1 VYFFPGWSDRLNDN
15 NFTIYYRMT
24 TFLPAEKG
32 MTIRQ
37 PSTANLMLDS
47 ADRTAGS
54 ASDFS
59 IIRPQA
65 LLNGFFTRIA
75 TAEVV
80 LEWNQPNVSDNSY
93 YGLNLF
99 AQYDDGAGGNQ
110 ERIDVANGNYTVAE
124 LINYLQVQ
132 LNSYK
137 STFDVSWNVVPAPGG
152 GANFFPVATGAAVSG
167 NLSGPLILLLFGE
180 GTLAY
185 NTGTFFGATVPNVDL
200 RPLRYIDFV
209 SQQLTY
215 NQDLKDAATNSNNRD
230 VLCRWYFADEGPTAI
245 DEYGYAILQGYK
257 PFVQR
262 RLFNPPKQIRWD
274 NIQPLGNLSF
284 ALYNPAGQN
293 LNLPALPTESL
304 TNWLMTLQVSEV

>member
-1 VYFFPGWSDRLNDN
+1 MS
-15 NFTIYYRMT
+15 

-80 LEWNQPNVSDNSY
+80 LEWNEPNVSDNSF
-93 YGLNLF
+93 YGVSLQF
-99 AQYDDGAGGNQ
+99 QYDDGAGGNQ
-110 ERIDVANGNYTVAE
+110 EQDFVPNGNYTVAE
-124 LINYLQVQ
+124 LINWLQSQ
-132 LNSYK
+132 LNSYTA
-137 STFDVSWNVVPAPGG
+137 TFDVSWNVVPAPGG
-152 GANFFPVATGAAVSG
+152 GATFTPVATGAPVSG
-167 NLSGPLILLLFGE
+167 NLAGSLILALFNQ
-180 GTLAY
+180 GTIAY
-185 NTGTFFGATVPNVDL
+185 TTGTSIGTTVSGVDL

-215 NQDLKDAATNSNNRD
+215 NQDLKDAATNTTNRD
-230 VLCRWYFADEGPTAI
+230 VLCRWYFADEGPTAL
-245 DEYGYAILQGYK
+245 DEYGYPILQGYK

-274 NIQPLGNLSF
+274 NIQPLGNLTF
-284 ALYNPAGQN
+284 ALYNPQGKN
-293 LNLPALPTESL
+293 LNLPVPIPQQPAVG